1 MIDQCEHPTSTLA
14 LVVKLSVPLVN
25 GDMTTART
33 LELGTGIYTFSEAAH
48 ILRSAGNDV
57 SARQLRYWIT
67 KGLAAPIAI
76 ADEDFAVLSFDDLV
90 SLEIVRRFKGLG
102 ASLQQ
107 VRKFNESLHGEYPL
121 LDHPFAYRIFFTDG
135 AAIWAQIGDDPSSV
149 VELVGRRPGQFA
161 WREAILTFAKSI
173 RWSNDSPARA
183 AGWRLN
189 QWVEI
194 DPQIQFGAPVVRGTR
209 VTARTI
215 AANLREGSPEEVA
228 DWYGLSLDSVL
239 GVRDYVAFA

>member
-1 MIDQCEHPTSTLA
+1 
-14 LVVKLSVPLVN
+14 
-25 GDMTTART
+25 MTTARA
-33 LELGTGIYTFSEAAH
+33 LELGSGIYTFPEAAR

-57 SARQLRYWIT
+57 SSRQLQYWII
-67 KGLAAPIAI
+67 KGLAQPIPVV
-76 ADEDFAVLSFDDLV
+76 DEDFAVLSFDDLV

-107 VRKFNESLHGEYPL
+107 VRQFNARLHTEFPA

-135 AAIWAQIGDDPSSV
+135 AAIWAQVGDGPADV

-161 WREAILTFAKSI
+161 WRDAILTFAKAI
-173 RWSNDSPARA
+173 RWSEETPAHA

-194 DPQIQFGAPVVRGTR
+194 DPNIQFGAPVVRGTR

-215 AANLREGSPEEVA
+215 GANLREGSPEEVA
-228 DWYGLSLDSVL
+228 DWYGLDVESVR
-239 GVRDYVAFA
+239 GVRDYLAFA